1 MLVCG
6 AAAALRGWR
15 PAGLARPGD
24 AQTVRELGA
33 AEVFSDADAPPVGA
47 YDAVIDAAGRPQTI
61 AAVRDGGRFVSL
73 TPFAVPEAE
82 RSVAVE
88 VYGVRTDAAML
99 DALARRVEDGHLT
112 LRVARTVPFEEAS
125 RAHALLEAGGT
136 RGKILLTPT
145 A

>member
-1 MLVCG
+1 MTE
-6 AAAALRGWR
+6 
-15 PAGLARPGD
+15 D
-24 AQTVRELGA
+24 A
-33 AEVFSDADAPPVGA
+33 S
-47 YDAVIDAAGRPQTI
+47 
-61 AAVRDGGRFVSL
+61 SL

-99 DALARRVEDGHLT
+99 DTLARRVEDGHLT